1 MEIEF
6 FAMFIF
12 LFITHEFYLSFF
24 IFIFSFSRFFY
35 IYFRYMRFFSVS
47 YENTVAKK
55 YIKHFTHT
63 HTHSCISR
71 TIFQL
76 IFLFYSIRK
85 KEPLIFYEESAEV
98 NLTLFYTNLL
108 FYFLY
113 KRSNPC
119 VHSNFVDAC
128 SVHINMFL
136 RSISKIDDYKMVSFH
151 SRK

>member
-1 MEIEF
+1 VHLSPHN
-6 FAMFIF
+6 FALMYWTVLNFVTLYPTRIYGVSK
-12 LFITHEFYLSFF
+12 IHKT
-24 IFIFSFSRFFY
+24 FY
-35 IYFRYMRFFSVS
+35 I
-47 YENTVAKK
+47 
-55 YIKHFTHT
+55 

-151 SRK
+151 SRKWNFKASNFFRLLCPAVIILI